1 MVKLALNGTFTSCG
15 SDEESMLYF
24 ITKLNICRFFF
35 CPDLQVIFQ
44 DFNFLQQHGADFVK
58 MFTGIFVSVTI
69 NINIYIY

>member
-1 MVKLALNGTFTSCG
+1 M
-15 SDEESMLYF
+15 YF
-24 ITKLNICRFFF
+24 ITMKLNICRFFF